1 MGLKVEHPTKF
12 LCLCVHEHKLM
23 HDHESK
29 CVHVAEILKKI
40 KQNNTHT

>member
-1 MGLKVEHPTKF
+1 MGLKVEHPTNF
-12 LCLCVHEHKLM
+12 LYLCVHEHKLM

-29 CVHVAEILKKI
+29 CVHVAEILKNI